1 MIKGPALKALKLGC
15 INFQFRERHRVIYD
29 HVKAH
34 TRLTLIV
41 QDGKVLLRSSQSADY
56 DRIVRGLKA
65 VYRLSDVV
73 PAGRHRQRLP
83 GSRSRTLLQNT
94 GTGITKRC
102 VRFRQL
108 RTCPRTHPGR
118 QWSSGPEDFH
128 PRALPEPY
136 MNLSIHTAP
145 VVRPFPWHSCQ

>member
-1 MIKGPALKALKLGC
+1 MIKGPALKALKLGG

-29 HVKAH
+29 HAKAH
-34 TRLTLIV
+34 IRGTLIV

-83 GSRSRTLLQNT
+83 GFRSRTL
-94 GTGITKRC
+94 
-102 VRFRQL
+102 
-108 RTCPRTHPGR
+108 
-118 QWSSGPEDFH
+118 
-128 PRALPEPY
+128 
-136 MNLSIHTAP
+136 
-145 VVRPFPWHSCQ
+145 